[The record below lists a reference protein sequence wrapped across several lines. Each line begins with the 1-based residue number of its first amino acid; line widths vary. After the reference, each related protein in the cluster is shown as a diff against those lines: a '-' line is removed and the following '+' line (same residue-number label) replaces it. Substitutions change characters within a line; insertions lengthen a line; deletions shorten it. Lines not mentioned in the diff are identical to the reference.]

1 MGVFAFFRPKRRV
14 NSKQNESKWELWQ
27 EKWDNKKV
35 DKVWGEK
42 LRNRDWERDPAYEII
57 ADKCKENGKTILD
70 IGSGG
75 GVQYA
80 AIKEY
85 APEISYTGAD
95 ITPRH
100 VEFSRKMF
108 PEARF
113 KEADAGNLPFKNN
126 EFDVSIIR
134 HLIEHHP
141 KEKAERILKE
151 AFRVSKKC
159 VLVLFF
165 IPPVKMEQDFL
176 VKKKKSGF
184 YLNTYSKDFI
194 NGCILRNLEHPI
206 ITTRIVP
213 RSEQSPALT
222 DQELYIIEL

>member
-1 MGVFAFFRPKRRV
+1 MSIFSLFRPKKRV
-14 NSKQNESKWELWQ
+14 DSKQNESKWELWQ

-42 LRNRDWERDPAYEII
+42 LRNRSWERDPAYKII
-57 ADKCKENGKTILD
+57 ADKCKENGKTVLD

-85 APEISYTGAD
+85 APEISYAGVD

-113 KEADAGNLPFKNN
+113 EEADAANLPFKDN

-141 KEKAERILKE
+141 KEKAVKILKE

-159 VLVLFF
+159 VLILFF
-165 IPPVKMEQDFL
+165 IPPLEIEQDVV
-176 VKKKKSGF
+176 VKKKISGF
-184 YLNTYSKDFI
+184 YLNTYSKNWISKQI
-194 NGCILRNLEHPI
+194 NQNGFSFKTLWIQKQ
-206 ITTRIVP
+206 
-213 RSEQSPALT
+213 QSTALY
-222 DQELYIIEL
+222 DQELYICKR